1 MTLVVRSEAR
11 VADLAPRI
19 RSAVGRVDATVPV
32 SPPRLVATLVS
43 NSAARARFTV
53 VLLATFALVALS
65 LGAVGIYGVVAYA
78 VARRTREIG
87 VRMAL
92 GARATDVLAMV
103 LRSGGS
109 LTAAGIALGTVAAL
123 AASRLLSGFLFGVT
137 PSDPAVFIAVPA
149 LLGAVAVG
157 ASAIPARRA
166 ARVDPVVALR
176 SD

>member
-1 MTLVVRSEAR
+1 
-11 VADLAPRI
+11 
-19 RSAVGRVDATVPV
+19 
-32 SPPRLVATLVS
+32 
-43 NSAARARFTV
+43 
-53 VLLATFALVALS
+53 
-65 LGAVGIYGVVAYA
+65 
-78 VARRTREIG
+78 
-87 VRMAL
+87 
-92 GARATDVLAMV
+92 VLAMV

-109 LTAAGIALGTVAAL
+109 LTASGVAFGTVAAL

-157 ASAIPARRA
+157 ACAIPARRA